1 MTPHD
6 LPAAC
11 ENCAAPLHG
20 HYCHA
25 CGQSVV
31 NPVRDVRHALEEVFE
46 SFWHLDG
53 RVFRTLRELAV
64 PGRVARNYLA
74 GQRVRYIAPLRLF
87 LILSLLTFF
96 VGRLLLGS
104 ADLTG
109 DVSADNPAIAAAT
122 TEAEVVRLRDTALA
136 EIERSRA
143 NATDSAA
150 SQAILTATGAA
161 IRESAE
167 SRLSQL
173 RGARAS
179 GQPPPAA
186 VESRLRFNGQPWHPQ
201 SNPARLDALP
211 EWANEWL
218 NHKIGR
224 AQTNVQRM
232 AGDPAAILQA
242 ALAAVPSVLFVLMP
256 LLALLLKLVYLG
268 SGRLYLEHLVVAL
281 YSHIW
286 LLLTLLA
293 IFVLAALGEA
303 ARVALPWLATTL
315 DFVKGLLMVWT
326 PLYLLLMQKRV
337 YGERWLPT
345 TIKYLFVGSV
355 YFFLVGIGATYA
367 ILAGLVGG

>member
-20 HYCHA
+20 HFCHE

-87 LILSLLTFF
+87 LILSLVTFF

-104 ADLTG
+104 ADLSG
-109 DVSADNPAIAAAT
+109 KVSVHAA
-122 TEAEVVRLRDTALA
+122 
-136 EIERSRA
+136 
-143 NATDSAA
+143 DSAA
-150 SQAILTATGAA
+150 PQATLTATGAT

-167 SRLSQL
+167 PRLSQL
-173 RGARAS
+173 RGAQAS
-179 GQPPPAA
+179 GPPAPA
-186 VESRLRFNGQPWHPQ
+186 PIESRLRFNGQPWHPQ
-201 SNPARLDALP
+201 TNPARLDGLP
-211 EWANEWL
+211 DWANEWF

-224 AQTNVQRM
+224 AQANVQRM
-232 AGDPAAILQA
+232 AGDPALVLQA
-242 ALAAVPSVLFVLMP
+242 ALAVVPSVLFVLMP

-286 LLLTLLA
+286 LLLTLLG

-303 ARVALPWLATTL
+303 ARAALPWLASTL
-315 DFVKGLLMVWT
+315 DFVKGLLMAWT

-337 YGERWLPT
+337 YGERWLLT
-345 TIKYLFVGSV
+345 TIKWLLVGSV